1 MLTGKLT
8 FRFHCSRAAKYPQE
22 PFNEVM
28 VSVAVGDRFD
38 TPKDSIRIG
47 VIVLRNRTELL
58 LEGELVE

>member
-1 MLTGKLT
+1 M
-8 FRFHCSRAAKYPQE
+8 CPQE

-47 VIVLRNRTELL
+47 VIVLRNRAELL